1 MSKSTY
7 IRYQVLSLLFINVVI
22 NYMDRTNIAIAATSI
37 STAFHLSS
45 VRLGLIF
52 SAFGWTYVALQI
64 PGGLL
69 TDRIGP
75 RILYALSLISWS
87 FVTLFQGFAGSFA
100 VLFGFRLATGAL
112 EAPAYPI
119 NNRVVTG
126 WFPER
131 ERASAIA
138 VYTSGQYIGL
148 ALLTPVMASVQ
159 HYLGWRWLFILTGVT
174 GVAWGIIWYMVYRD
188 PSKHKQVSA
197 AELRYIREGGGIVP
211 GGTGSRS
218 LAADGQAP
226 EVGDP
231 ALGDGAPSL
240 TGPRFNWNDLREVF
254 SHRKLWGIYIGQ
266 FAITSTLWFFLT
278 WFPIY
283 LEKYRGIN
291 FLKTGFLASIPFL
304 AAFIGILISGFLSDF
319 LVKKQ
324 ISTDIARKLPV
335 LTGLLLSISIVGANY
350 VHSTWLIILFLA
362 IAFFGN
368 GMASITWVFVSLLAP
383 KHLVGMTGGAFNFI
397 GGLSSVSVP
406 FVIGYLVR
414 GGDFAP
420 ALLFIS
426 SLALL
431 GICCYV
437 FLVGRIERVETKKI

>member
-1 MSKSTY
+1 MRTSTY
-7 IRYQVLSLLFINVVI
+7 IRYQVLTLLFINVVI

-37 STAFHLSS
+37 SSAFHLSTT
-45 VRLGLIF
+45 RLGLIF

-87 FVTLFQGFAGSFA
+87 FVTLLQGLAGSFA
-100 VLFGFRLATGAL
+100 ALFGLRLATGAL

-126 WFPER
+126 WFPEK

-148 ALLTPVMASVQ
+148 ALLTPLMASIQ
-159 HYLGWRWLFILTGVT
+159 YYLGWRWLFILTGVT
-174 GVAWGIIWYMVYRD
+174 GVVWGMIWYGVYRD
-188 PSKHKQVSA
+188 PS
-197 AELRYIREGGGIVP
+197 
-211 GGTGSRS
+211 
-218 LAADGQAP
+218 P
-226 EVGDP
+226 E
-231 ALGDGAPSL
+231 AGAPPSNL
-240 TGPRFNWNDLREVF
+240 PRSNWNDLREVF

-266 FAITSTLWFFLT
+266 FAVTSTLWFFLT

-291 FLKTGFLASIPFL
+291 FLKTGFLASVPFL
-304 AAFIGILISGFLSDF
+304 AAFAGILLSGFLSDF
-319 LVKKQ
+319 LVQKQ
-324 ISTDIARKLPV
+324 ISMNIARKLPV
-335 LTGLLLSISIVGANY
+335 LTGLLLSMSIVGASY

-397 GGLSSVSVP
+397 GSLSSVSVP
-406 FVIGYLVR
+406 FVIGYLVK

-420 ALLFIS
+420 ALVFIS
-426 SLALL
+426 SLAFL
-431 GICCYV
+431 GICCYI
-437 FLVGRIERVETKKI
+437 FLVGRIERVEIKRIFNEPNNQL